1 MQEVKESGK
10 EGFVIKFKGGD
21 GSASHDY
28 RLSAD
33 TPELCAAYVGILQAI
48 TSPSFVPKKD
58 DEFFPPYS
66 TKKGYVEKR
75 GKSGDWQRRW
85 ILLGAGQLLIF
96 RAMDCVKLVNA
107 VPLSQAQPQAVLVG
121 SDGAWDIKTSNRT
134 FNLRNSK
141 ASIAQ
146 EWVRVF
152 NERVQKSR
160 EAGIAEWLG
169 IPGAN
174 GVVAAPAPIP
184 FRADDI
190 DEELGRRLS
199 MQLLMD
205 ETLEAQEDNDQDS
218 DGEAPSAKPSTPGS
232 AKGGASRKRS
242 TLNFNFM
249 RGKGSTKRATSD
261 LSGPSADRATSDLS
275 EVLGERTRD
284 TDGRDGASSAES
296 TSIPERSEEADADAA
311 AAAAPAPAP
320 DRRPPPIPA
329 GSSSASSVDSSS
341 YGGADSVSA
350 DSVPSVPAVPAVPGL
365 TSDMSHGLLSPR
377 ARESARKAAQ
387 AEKVGRGIAEDFSS
401 RMVRHHL

>member
-1 MQEVKESGK
+1 MQEVKETGK
-10 EGFVIKFKGGD
+10 ESFVIKFKGGD
-21 GSASHDY
+21 GSAGHDY
-28 RLSAD
+28 KLSAD
-33 TPELCAAYVGILQAI
+33 TPELSAAYVGILQQI
-48 TSPSFVPKKD
+48 TAQSFVPKKD

-85 ILLGAGQLLIF
+85 ILLGGGQLLIF

-107 VPLSQAQPQAVLVG
+107 VPISQAQPQAVLVG
-121 SDGAWDIKTSNRT
+121 SDGAWDIKTSSRT

-141 ASIAQ
+141 VSIAQ

-174 GVVAAPAPIP
+174 GVVAAPASMPY
-184 FRADDI
+184 RADDI

-218 DGEAPSAKPSTPGS
+218 DGDTPTKPPLTPGS
-232 AKGGASRKRS
+232 AGKVGSSRKRS

-249 RGKGSTKRATSD
+249 RSRGSTKRATSD
-261 LSGPSADRATSDLS
+261 FSGHSADRATSDLS
-275 EVLGERTRD
+275 EVLGDHARD
-284 TDGRDGASSAES
+284 TDGASSPGS
-296 TSIPERSEEADADAA
+296 TPIPEGRAEDGGTPRGGAGGG
-311 AAAAPAPAP
+311 AAAPKV
-320 DRRPPPIPA
+320 PPIPTC
-329 GSSSASSVDSSS
+329 SSSVSSIDSSS
-341 YGGADSVSA
+341 CASGVQDAAGA
-350 DSVPSVPAVPAVPGL
+350 
-365 TSDMSHGLLSPR
+365 LLSPR

-387 AEKVGRGIAEDFSS
+387 AEQVGRGIAEDFSN